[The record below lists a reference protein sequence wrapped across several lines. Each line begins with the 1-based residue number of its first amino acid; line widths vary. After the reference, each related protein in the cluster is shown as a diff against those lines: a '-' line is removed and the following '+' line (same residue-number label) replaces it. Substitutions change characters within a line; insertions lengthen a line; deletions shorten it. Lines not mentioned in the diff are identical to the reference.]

1 MRRTPDQLDDDRLLR
16 DSARGF
22 LEGSCAWSAP
32 PRDRAALDAVRREIA
47 TLGWFATG
55 LPERLGGV
63 DADAVQSLLA
73 IEEAGRVLLPFSL
86 AADMVVA
93 PRLMRREDGPIARLA
108 PLLASGEAR
117 FALVGEDPRSDGL
130 GFERGATGGRVTGRS
145 GLALDLAAATHWLL
159 TVGSRSPNGAAV
171 LCVEAGSADLHEM
184 RLFDGRS
191 AGTLAFTGG
200 DLPGVTILA
209 TGHEALDLTAELN
222 DLAAA
227 AAVADAYG
235 ALASGLALT
244 VAYLNQRRQFGQT
257 LGSLQAVQHLMADA
271 FCDVE
276 SLRSLLLWAAV
287 AIDRAPA
294 DRSRS
299 IASAKVALGREGLRA
314 ASRMIQ
320 VSGGIAMT
328 EEYRIGH
335 VYKRLQVSAA
345 LHGATD
351 ARITQLAAETLPRT
365 GRSDDEA
372 RAA

>member
-22 LEGSCAWSAP
+22 LEDTCAWSAA
-32 PRDRAALDAVRREIA
+32 PRGRAGLDAMRREIA
-47 TLGWFATG
+47 ALGWFAMG
-55 LPERLGGV
+55 LPERLGGL
-63 DADAVQSLLA
+63 DADAVQSLLT
-73 IEEAGRVLLPFSL
+73 IEEAGRVLLPFGL

-93 PRLMRREDGPIARLA
+93 PRLMRRHDAPIAHLA
-108 PLLASGEAR
+108 PRLASGEAR
-117 FALVGEDPRSDGL
+117 FALIGEDPRSDGL
-130 GFERGATGGRVTGRS
+130 SFERGDVGGRVTGRS
-145 GLALDLAAATHWLL
+145 GLALDLPAATHWLL

-171 LCVEAGSADLHEM
+171 LCLEAGGADLHET

-191 AGTLAFTGG
+191 AGTLTFTGG
-200 DLPGVTILA
+200 ELPGAKILA
-209 TGHEALDLTAELN
+209 TGHEALDLTAELH

-235 ALASGLALT
+235 ALASGLDLT

-271 FCDVE
+271 FCDME
-276 SLRSLLLWAAV
+276 SLRSLMLWAAV

-294 DRSRS
+294 ERGRAV
-299 IASAKVALGREGLRA
+299 ASAKVALGREGLRA

-328 EEYRIGH
+328 QDYRVGH

-345 LHGATD
+345 LHGATE